1 MLQRIGIEKN
11 VNRQPKFLVNFAV
24 KRTDLNAFLAFF
36 SHLAFQRDPKPF
48 NRFIALRVSSRKKS
62 KSYILDSGSILK
74 SLLLEAK
81 KRHLKHTSCP
91 NFSTES

>member
-1 MLQRIGIEKN
+1 MLCC
-11 VNRQPKFLVNFAV
+11 L
-24 KRTDLNAFLAFF
+24 FF

-48 NRFIALRVSSRKKS
+48 KRFIAFRVSSHKKS

-81 KRHLKHTSCP
+81 KRHFKRASCP